1 MPYRSADE
9 PYTGRRRPGRRN
21 TGREHA
27 GRGSRLLIAGLVVAV
42 GGLGVWVVAANTI
55 LKAQPTPLR
64 DVAAAL
70 VAARDGA
77 PPTLSSLTIASVGA
91 VPDMPAPPVAVSPP
105 PPAGAEAEP
114 VAAIPAITAEP
125 TPDTTSPP
133 SGAPSAIA
141 VAQPSRPAAAPAD
154 PGASAETADITAA
167 PPPVTV
173 LASASTHDVT
183 GALGAPP
190 LAAGLSD
197 MADDGAA
204 APLDGAVPL
213 PRTRPSVI
221 GVPLPR
227 PRPEIATEASS
238 APVMTLQ
245 PWEIER
251 NQPL

>member
-27 GRGSRLLIAGLVVAV
+27 GRGSRLLISGLLVAV
-42 GGLGVWVVAANTI
+42 GGLGAWVVAANTI

-77 PPTLSSLTIASVGA
+77 PPTLSSLTIASVA
-91 VPDMPAPPVAVSPP
+91 TVPEMPAPPAVITPP
-105 PPAGAEAEP
+105 PPAAAEEQP
-114 VAAIPAITAEP
+114 VAAIPAITAAP
-125 TPDTTSPP
+125 SPDTTSPP
-133 SGAPSAIA
+133 SGAPPAIA
-141 VAQPSRPAAAPAD
+141 VAQPSRPAAARAD
-154 PGASAETADITAA
+154 TGASAETADIVEA

-173 LASASTHDVT
+173 LAAASTHDVT
-183 GALGAPP
+183 GALGTPP
-190 LAAGLSD
+190 LAAGLTD
-197 MADDGAA
+197 MADDDAA

-213 PRTRPSVI
+213 PRTRPSVL

-238 APVMTLQ
+238 APVMTI
-245 PWEIER
+245 PDWAIER